1 MDSSAHY
8 FSGIISLSLAVY
20 DRQKLTHFYTYVQL
34 TAVSR
39 PNLATAIGP
48 VLGGALTQQLGWRW
62 IFWALAI
69 LSGVCLVLILAI
81 LPETSRY
88 VVGNGSQKPSGL
100 SVALISYFHSLKPSY
115 LLDAAT
121 SEPSLDQQG
130 RGTDRRFRMPNP
142 LASLKLLWAKDTALI
157 TTIYGVYYMVFSCLQ
172 ASLSPLFID
181 LYHLSELNAG
191 LIYLSFGAGSVVG
204 AYCSG
209 TLSLHFPD
217 DIATQNSS
225 ALLTSTSNSASPA
238 FAMADLIRKNNEP
251 GLPAYSPST

>member
-1 MDSSAHY
+1 M
-8 FSGIISLSLAVY
+8 
-20 DRQKLTHFYTYVQL
+20 QL

-39 PNLATAIGP
+39 PNIATAIGP

-62 IFWALAI
+62 IFWTLAI
-69 LSGVCLVLILAI
+69 SSGVCLILILVF

-88 VVGNGSQKPSGL
+88 VVGNGSRKTSGL
-100 SVALISYFHSLKPSY
+100 NVALISYLHRLKPSC

-121 SEPSLDQQG
+121 SENRGSIDHQG
-130 RGTDRRFRMPNP
+130 RDTVRKLRIPNP

-157 TTIYGVYYMVFSCLQ
+157 TTVYGVYYMVFSCLQ

-191 LIYLSFGAGSVVG
+191 LIYLPFGAGSVGG

-217 DIATQNSS
+217 DIATQKPP
-225 ALLTSTSNSASPA
+225 ALRSSTSNSASPA

-251 GLPAYSPST
+251 GLPAYSPSTQRSYQYHKW